1 MDETF
6 VKERIGQLVADS
18 GKSEKRISRDLGRSV
33 GYIQSLTSGKALP
46 SMPMLFQIC
55 EYFNIEPKD
64 FFDPNIPCPPTI
76 QKIRSYACHME
87 KDSLVTLERLS
98 KRLCSTGQSK
108 TNESCDSRNI
118 HEKYDHCKRKSWGRS
133 NPSLPFSE
141 DYKKEDR
148 WSLSEFILLSLNIFS
163 RLLCSLI
170 FLFSVIMY
178 LVRFYS
184 SLT

>member
-18 GKSEKRISRDLGRSV
+18 GKSEKQISRDLGRSV

-55 EYFNIEPKD
+55 GYFNIEPKD
-64 FFDPNIPCPPTI
+64 FFDPNTPCSPTI
-76 QKIRSYACHME
+76 QKIRAYACHME

-98 KRLCSTGQSK
+98 KRLYSTGQSK

-118 HEKYDHCKRKSWGRS
+118 HEKYDNCIRKS
-133 NPSLPFSE
+133 
-141 DYKKEDR
+141 
-148 WSLSEFILLSLNIFS
+148 
-163 RLLCSLI
+163 
-170 FLFSVIMY
+170 
-178 LVRFYS
+178 
-184 SLT
+184 

>member
-64 FFDPNIPCPPTI
+64 FF
-76 QKIRSYACHME
+76 RS
-87 KDSLVTLERLS
+87 
-98 KRLCSTGQSK
+98 
-108 TNESCDSRNI
+108 
-118 HEKYDHCKRKSWGRS
+118 KY
-133 NPSLPFSE
+133 SLPTDHPE
-141 DYKKEDR
+141 D
-148 WSLSEFILLSLNIFS
+148 
-163 RLLCSLI
+163 
-170 FLFSVIMY
+170 SVIC
-178 LVRFYS
+178 LPHGEG
-184 SLT
+184 

>member
-1 MDETF
+1 MLGTLVLSNENRLFALCGKEASTSIGGGGCHIFSYNISNNIHVLIRKEAANHEDSQISMDETF

-18 GKSEKRISRDLGRSV
+18 GKSEKRISKDLGRSV

-118 HEKYDHCKRKSWGRS
+118 HEK
-133 NPSLPFSE
+133 
-141 DYKKEDR
+141 
-148 WSLSEFILLSLNIFS
+148 I
-163 RLLCSLI
+163 
-170 FLFSVIMY
+170 
-178 LVRFYS
+178 
-184 SLT
+184 

>member
-1 MDETF
+1 MCHLVTRFGVGLYMKKWLKTVLFHVQNPLISKENLIMDETF
-6 VKERIGQLVADS
+6 IQERIRQLVADS

-118 HEKYDHCKRKSWGRS
+118 HEKYNHCKRKS
-133 NPSLPFSE
+133 
-141 DYKKEDR
+141 
-148 WSLSEFILLSLNIFS
+148 
-163 RLLCSLI
+163 
-170 FLFSVIMY
+170 
-178 LVRFYS
+178 
-184 SLT
+184 